1 VFVAH
6 LGGGTQYAM
15 TSYGLQQI
23 TPDRVR
29 GRIMAFELGLVTLT
43 MSVSLL
49 AAGRAAE
56 VVNPTGGC
64 RTAVQPD
71 DGVRGG
77 VGVRH
82 PASLEATRARPGGP
96 RGGTGELMAGAPD
109 PMPR

>member
-1 VFVAH
+1 MFVAH

-49 AAGRAAE
+49 AAGRATE
-56 VVNPTGGC
+56 VVNP
-64 RTAVQPD
+64 RAVVELLS
-71 DGVRGG
+71 GLTVRGG
-77 VGVRH
+77 VDVRH
-82 PASLEATRARPGGP
+82 PASLEATRARPGGH